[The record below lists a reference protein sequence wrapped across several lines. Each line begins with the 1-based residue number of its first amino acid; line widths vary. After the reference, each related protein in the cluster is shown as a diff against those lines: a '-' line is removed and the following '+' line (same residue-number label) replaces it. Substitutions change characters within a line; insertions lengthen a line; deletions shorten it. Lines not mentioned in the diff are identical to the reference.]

1 MADPDSVMDP
11 LSVGKSALFRRILE
25 GLDAE
30 LQAHMAEMDRR
41 IAERLERILSNAEAR
56 RPMGSFTAAD
66 GLDDLWLCGRLVY
79 YDEIQPEFVDEGAR
93 IEYLKS
99 ITMEEPPPRPLRRC
113 PRPRRPERDARD
125 VERRAQHVRERRQQP
140 ARAAVR

>member
-1 MADPDSVMDP
+1 MADRDSVMDP
-11 LSVGKSALFRRILE
+11 LSVGKSAHFRRIVE
-25 GLDAE
+25 RLDAD

-56 RPMGSFTAAD
+56 RPMGPFTAAD

-99 ITMEEPPPRPLRRC
+99 ITMEEPPPRPPRRC

-125 VERRAQHVRERRQQP
+125 VERRAQYVRERRQQP